1 LHRPQG
7 RNSDVSCDHLDGA
20 GANIDS
26 ICLPLIVQRTT
37 LGLLYLEPRADLPES
52 LHDFP
57 EPYLK
62 MLAENIGLAVGN
74 LRLRD
79 TLRALALADPLTGLA
94 NRRQLETV
102 LESRLIEANR
112 ELAPFV

>member
-1 LHRPQG
+1 MHRPKG
-7 RNSDVSCDHLDGA
+7 RDFDVSCDHLDGT

-37 LGLLYLEPRADLPES
+37 LGLLYLEPRSDLSKS
-52 LHDFP
+52 LPDFP

-62 MLAENIGLAVGN
+62 MLSENVGLAVGN

-79 TLRALALADPLTGLA
+79 TLRALAMADPVTGLA
-94 NRRQLETV
+94 NRG
-102 LESRLIEANR
+102 N
-112 ELAPFV
+112 